1 MAEELKP
8 CPFCGRKVEIYGSP
22 ETKEAY
28 YIQCDCGAF
37 VSALSNNVKDLI
49 KVWNTRTENTEIV
62 VHCKDCEEFVFFKDR
77 AMCMRN
83 ANKQFNVCTGTID
96 YSGLIATKENNYC
109 SYSKRRKKE
118 Q

>member
-1 MAEELKP
+1 MAEKLKP
-8 CPFCGRKVEIYGSP
+8 CPFCGGEVEIYGGP

-37 VSALSNNVKDLI
+37 VSALSTDINDLI
-49 KVWNTRTENTEIV
+49 KVWNTRSENTEIV
-62 VHCKDCEEFVFFKDR
+62 VYCKDCKEFARFKDH
-77 AMCMRN
+77 AMCMKN
-83 ANKQFNVCTGTID
+83 ADKKFNVFNGTIE

-109 SYSKRRKKE
+109 SYGKRKKE